1 MTLQELREMID
12 GSEATILDA
21 AYVAQYAEEHGIDL
35 DRAAGEMA
43 SGEWADMID
52 AALRAGGADVERVL
66 REVAPSGWLD
76 DRDWDAIRDHLSVGD
91 LMGGIREWLRILDGL
106 VAPGSETCLASYT
119 YQVED
124 AIESSHDPVSE
135 VRRQTE
141 WWARAYRALDL
152 ARSEHDQ
159 PHLED
164 VCERLLDGDLEGA
177 EALIGLEAR

>member
-35 DRAAGEMA
+35 DRAADEMA

-66 REVAPSGWLD
+66 RAATPSGWLD
-76 DRDWDAIRDHLSVGD
+76 DRDWDTIRAHLGVGD
-91 LMGGIREWLRILDGL
+91 LMSGIREWLRRLDQV
-106 VAPGSETCLASYT
+106 VAETSETCLASYA

-124 AIESSHDPVSE
+124 AIESAHDPALE
-135 VRRQTE
+135 VRRQAE
-141 WWARAYRALDL
+141 WWARAYQALDL
-152 ARSEHDQ
+152 ARSEHIQ

-164 VCERLLDGDLEGA
+164 VCERLLGGDLEGA
-177 EALIGLEAR
+177 EALVGLGAR